1 MPKLKKNQRKLVLQ
15 FAKYCVSGGAYFWS
29 GYLVFFVADKGL
41 HWNLWWAKLS
51 ANVIGWVVN
60 YTLQRFWT
68 FTNPELKKHKT
79 QVTTRYAVITLV
91 DFLLDYTI
99 VAGLKN
105 FGLTPYL
112 GQFASAGFFTFW
124 NYFWYKYWVFPEKFS
139 RKPKTRLHVLR
150 AAHRPHGHG
159 AYRAA

>member
-1 MPKLKKNQRKLVLQ
+1 MPKLKKKQRKIAIQ

-29 GYLVFFVADKGL
+29 GYLMFFIADKGL
-41 HWNLWWAKLS
+41 HWNLWWAKMS
-51 ANVIGWVVN
+51 ANLVGWMVN
-60 YTLQRFWT
+60 YTLQRFWA
-68 FTNPELKKHKT
+68 FNSAELKKHTT
-79 QVTTRYAVITLV
+79 QVTTRYMIITFV
-91 DFLLDYTI
+91 DFLLDYVI

-105 FGLTPYL
+105 LGLTPYL

-139 RKPKTRLHVLR
+139 KRKSHLHTLR
-150 AAHRPHGHG
+150 VAHRPHGHG